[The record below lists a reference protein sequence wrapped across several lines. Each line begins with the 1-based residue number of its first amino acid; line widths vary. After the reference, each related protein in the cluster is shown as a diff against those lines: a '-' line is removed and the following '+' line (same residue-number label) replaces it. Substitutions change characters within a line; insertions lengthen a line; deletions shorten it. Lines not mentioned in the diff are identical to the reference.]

1 MTNNIRVVPEDFED
15 KLLVHLREEFISD
28 EDPES
33 EKTISVLIEYIQS
46 MFVNMEYKKENKTQ
60 TQTQVS
66 AYTMFRRSKDGGDW
80 STMSEEEKLTYRIMA
95 DEENVKRGS
104 KNENEINKRVSCI
117 TLFKKEFPDG
127 KWSELSENMKDEYK
141 KKAKNINSSLPAKS
155 NKQLFE
161 IKAYNVGLRYLKKNF
176 PNENFYTWKKLDK
189 ELQERWKEFVDDK
202 LFESMNKDLYR
213 ELIHSMME
221 TNYLLYTC

>member
-1 MTNNIRVVPEDFED
+1 MTNNIRVVPADFED
-15 KLLVHLREEFISD
+15 KLLVHLREQFISD

-46 MFVNMEYKKENKTQ
+46 MFVNMEYSKDKPAS
-60 TQTQVS
+60 QVS

-80 STMSEEEKLTYRIMA
+80 STMSEEEKLTYRILA

-104 KNENEINKRVSCI
+104 KNKNEISKRVSCI

-127 KWSELSENMKDEYK
+127 DWKELSEMMKEDYK
-141 KKAKNINSSLPAKS
+141 KKAKNINSLLPAKID
-155 NKQLFE
+155 KQSFE
-161 IKAYNVGLRYLKKNF
+161 SKAYNVGLRYLKKTF
-176 PNENFYTWKKLDK
+176 PNQKFYTWSKLDNEIK
-189 ELQERWKEFVDDK
+189 ERWIEFVRNK
-202 LFESMNKDLYR
+202 LFEDMNKDLYR
-213 ELIHSMME
+213 ELIYSMME